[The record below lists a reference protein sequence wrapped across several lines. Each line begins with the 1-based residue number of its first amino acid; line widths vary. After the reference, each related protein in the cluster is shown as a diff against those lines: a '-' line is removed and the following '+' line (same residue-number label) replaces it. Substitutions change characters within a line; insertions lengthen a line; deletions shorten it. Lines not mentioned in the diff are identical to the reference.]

1 MQGMSE
7 IIMTKKEFRKLCES
21 GFVFLDGAT
30 GSNLV
35 KKGMKSGVSPEKW
48 ILENPE
54 AIIELQSEYV
64 KAGSNIVYAPTFTSN
79 RIKIAEYGLD
89 EDIVR
94 INTELV
100 NLSKKAVDG
109 KAMVA
114 GDLTMTGKQLIPM
127 GDMEFE
133 RLIDIY
139 KEQISIL
146 YKAGVDL
153 LIVETMMSLQ
163 ETRAALIASREV
175 CDLPV
180 MCTLSFEQ
188 DGKTLYGSN
197 PENCA
202 IVLES
207 LGADAVGANCSS
219 GPDRLSEVIKKM
231 ASVCNIPI
239 IAKPNAG
246 MPVLNSDGETVYT
259 MYEDE
264 FADECLKLIDSGAT
278 ILGGCCGTAP
288 SYISALRSKIAD
300 KREFKFRSPFTKRVL
315 SSERQMLAFGLDDP
329 FIVVGERINPTG
341 KKKLQE
347 ELRNN
352 SMEMVQRFAEEQE
365 NCGAKL
371 LDINVGM
378 GGIDEKSM
386 MLKVLDVVGLTTSLP
401 LCIDTSSPEVLEAA
415 LRHYCGRALVNS
427 VSCESAVMEK
437 KLNIA
442 NKYGAMIIVLP
453 LSDEGLPKNFDEK
466 LSNLKKI
473 TDRAYELG
481 FRDEDIV
488 VDGLVST
495 VGANKNSAL
504 EVIETVRYSHDHN
517 LATTCGLSNI
527 SFGLPERSFINTAFL
542 TMLIAN
548 GLTMAI
554 MNPSQDLLMNAFYA
568 SDLLMN
574 KKDADISYINR
585 MNESSF
591 SIQKNNSETGSG
603 STSNND
609 GDIENILFKDV
620 LKGNTGSIAQ
630 HTQEEIKKGADAND
644 LLNNFLLPA
653 IAKVGELFNSGKY
666 FLPQLISSAE
676 AMKSSIEVLKPYMK
690 TNDSDSKSAV
700 VVMAT
705 VKGDIHDIGKNL
717 VVLML
722 ENYGFKVIDLG
733 KDVDKELIVKTAV
746 ENDADIIG
754 LSALMTT
761 TMEEMRRVVEYAHE
775 CGCRSKIMVGG
786 AVITDDY
793 AKEIGADAYSKDAQ
807 DAVEVAKTLING

>member
-1 MQGMSE
+1 
-7 IIMTKKEFRKLCES
+7 MTKEEFRKLCMS

-35 KKGMKSGVSPEKW
+35 KKGMKSGVCPEKW

-54 AIIELQSEYV
+54 AIIELQRDYIE
-64 KAGSNIVYAPTFTSN
+64 AGSNIVYAPTFTSN
-79 RIKIAEYGLD
+79 RIKLAEYGL
-89 EDIVR
+89 EDDIIR

-100 NLSKKAVDG
+100 SLSRKAVGD
-109 KAMVA
+109 KALVA
-114 GDLTMTGKQLIPM
+114 GDLTMTGKQLVPM

-133 RLIDIY
+133 PLIEIY
-139 KEQISIL
+139 KEQIRIL
-146 YKAGVDL
+146 DKAGVDL

-163 ETRAALIASREV
+163 ETRAALIAAKEV

-188 DGKTLYGSN
+188 DGKTLYGSS

-202 IVLES
+202 VVLES

-219 GPDRLSEVIKKM
+219 GPDRLCDVISRM

-259 MYEDE
+259 MLEDE
-264 FADECLKLIDSGAT
+264 FASECMKIIDAGAT

-288 SYISALRSKIAD
+288 SYIKALKEESSKTRNFSF
-300 KREFKFRSPFTKRVL
+300 RERFNKRVL
-315 SSERQMLAFGLDDP
+315 SSERQVLSFGLDDP

-347 ELRNN
+347 ELRND
-352 SMEMVQRFAEEQE
+352 SLEMVRNFAEEQE
-365 NCGAKL
+365 KCGAKL

-378 GGIDEKSM
+378 GGIDEKAM
-386 MLKVLDVVGLTTSLP
+386 MLKVLDTVGLTTSLP
-401 LCIDTSSPEVLEAA
+401 LCIDTSSPDVLEAG
-415 LRHYCGRALVNS
+415 LRNYCGRALVNS
-427 VSCESAVMEK
+427 VSCESAVMER

-442 NKYGAMIIVLP
+442 AKYGAMIIVLP
-453 LSDEGLPKNFDEK
+453 LSDEGLPKNFEEK
-466 LSNLKKI
+466 LSNLKII

-504 EVIETVRYSHDHN
+504 EVIETVRYAHDHN

-542 TMLIAN
+542 TMLISN

-574 KKDADISYINR
+574 KKDADLSYINR

-591 SIQKNNSETGSG
+591 RIEKADTAQKENTSATSG
-603 STSNND
+603 ANTD
-609 GDIENILFKDV
+609 EILFNDV
-620 LKGNTGSIAQ
+620 LRGNTGSIKE
-630 HTQEEIKKGADAND
+630 HTSEELQKGKDANS
-644 LLNNFLLPA
+644 LLNDCLLPA
-653 IAKVGELFNSGKY
+653 IGQVGEFFNSGKY

-676 AMKSSIEVLKPYMK
+676 AMKSSIEVLKPHMASNEGEK
-690 TNDSDSKSAV
+690 ESAV

-733 KDVDKELIVKTAV
+733 KDVEKELIVQTAID
-746 ENDADIIG
+746 NNAAIIG

-761 TMEEMRRVVEYAHE
+761 TMEEMRRVVEYAKE
-775 CGCRSKIMVGG
+775 RGCRSKIMVGG
-786 AVITDDY
+786 AVITEEY
-793 AKEIGADAYSKDAQ
+793 AKEIGADAYSNDAQ
-807 DAVEVAKTLING
+807 EAVEVAKSLING

>member
-1 MQGMSE
+1 
-7 IIMTKKEFRKLCES
+7 MTKEEFRKLCMS

-35 KKGMKSGVSPEKW
+35 KKGMKSGVCPEKW

-54 AIIELQSEYV
+54 AIIELQRDYIE
-64 KAGSNIVYAPTFTSN
+64 AGSNIVYAPTFTSN
-79 RIKIAEYGLD
+79 RIKLAEYGL
-89 EDIVR
+89 EDDIIR

-100 NLSKKAVDG
+100 SLSRKAVGD
-109 KAMVA
+109 KALVA
-114 GDLTMTGKQLIPM
+114 GDLTMTGKQLVPM

-133 RLIDIY
+133 PLIEIY
-139 KEQISIL
+139 KEQIRIL
-146 YKAGVDL
+146 DKAGVDL

-163 ETRAALIASREV
+163 ETRAALIAAKEV

-188 DGKTLYGSN
+188 DGKTLYGSS

-202 IVLES
+202 VVLES

-219 GPDRLSEVIKKM
+219 GPDRLCDVISRM

-259 MYEDE
+259 MLEDE
-264 FADECLKLIDSGAT
+264 FASECMKIIDAGAT

-288 SYISALRSKIAD
+288 SYIKALKEESSKTRNFSF
-300 KREFKFRSPFTKRVL
+300 RERFNKRVL
-315 SSERQMLAFGLDDP
+315 SSERQVLSFGLDDP

-347 ELRNN
+347 ELRND
-352 SMEMVQRFAEEQE
+352 SLEMVRNFAEEQE
-365 NCGAKL
+365 KCGAKL

-378 GGIDEKSM
+378 GGIDEKAM
-386 MLKVLDVVGLTTSLP
+386 MLKVLDTVGLTTSLP
-401 LCIDTSSPEVLEAA
+401 LCIDTSSPDVLEAG
-415 LRHYCGRALVNS
+415 LRNYCGRALVNS
-427 VSCESAVMEK
+427 VSCESAVMER

-442 NKYGAMIIVLP
+442 AKYGAMIIVLP
-453 LSDEGLPKNFDEK
+453 LSDEVLPKNFEEK
-466 LSNLKKI
+466 LSNLKII

-504 EVIETVRYSHDHN
+504 EVIETVRYAHDHN

-542 TMLIAN
+542 TMLISN

-574 KKDADISYINR
+574 KKDADLSYINR

-591 SIQKNNSETGSG
+591 RIEKADTAQKENTSATSG
-603 STSNND
+603 ANTD
-609 GDIENILFKDV
+609 EILFNDV
-620 LKGNTGSIAQ
+620 LRGNTGSIKE
-630 HTQEEIKKGADAND
+630 HTSEELQKGKDANS
-644 LLNNFLLPA
+644 LLNDCLLPA
-653 IAKVGELFNSGKY
+653 IGQVGEFFNSGKY

-676 AMKSSIEVLKPYMK
+676 AMKSSIEVLKPHMASNEGEK
-690 TNDSDSKSAV
+690 ESAV

-733 KDVDKELIVKTAV
+733 KDVEKELIVQTAID
-746 ENDADIIG
+746 NNAAIIG

-761 TMEEMRRVVEYAHE
+761 TMEEMRRVVEYAKE
-775 CGCRSKIMVGG
+775 RGCRSKIMVGG
-786 AVITDDY
+786 AVITEEY
-793 AKEIGADAYSKDAQ
+793 AKEIGADAYSNDAQ
-807 DAVEVAKTLING
+807 EAVEVAKSLING

>member
-1 MQGMSE
+1 
-7 IIMTKKEFRKLCES
+7 MTKEEFRKMCRS
-21 GFVFLDGAT
+21 GFIFLDGAT

-35 KKGMKSGVSPEKW
+35 KKGMKSGVCPEKW
-48 ILENPE
+48 ILENPD
-54 AIIELQSEYV
+54 AIVELQRDYV
-64 KAGSNIVYAPTFTSN
+64 EAGSNIVYAPTFTSN
-79 RIKIAEYGLD
+79 RIKLAEYGLED
-89 EDIVR
+89 DIVK

-100 NLSKKAVDG
+100 ALSKKAVGD
-109 KAMVA
+109 KALVA
-114 GDLTMTGKQLIPM
+114 GDLTMTGKQLVPM

-133 RLIDIY
+133 PLVEIY
-139 KEQISIL
+139 KEQIRIL
-146 YKAGVDL
+146 NEAGVDL

-163 ETRAALIASREV
+163 ETRAALIAAKEV

-188 DGKTLYGSN
+188 DAKTLYGSN

-202 IVLES
+202 VVLES

-219 GPDRLSEVIKKM
+219 GPDRLCDVISRM

-246 MPVLNSDGETVYT
+246 MPILNSEGETVYT
-259 MYEDE
+259 MLEDE
-264 FADECLKLIDSGAT
+264 FASECMKLIDAGAT

-288 SYISALRSKIAD
+288 SYIKALKEESEKTRNFSY
-300 KREFKFRSPFTKRVL
+300 REPFNKRVL
-315 SSERQMLAFGLDDP
+315 SSERQVLSFGLDDP

-347 ELRNN
+347 ELRND
-352 SMEMVQRFAEEQE
+352 SLELVRTIAEEQE
-365 NCGAKL
+365 KCGAKL

-378 GGIDEKSM
+378 GSIDEKAM
-386 MLKVLDVVGLTTSLP
+386 MLKVLDTVGLTTSLP
-401 LCIDTSSPEVLEAA
+401 LCIDTSSPEVLEAG
-415 LRHYCGRALVNS
+415 LRNYCGRALVNS

-442 NKYGAMIIVLP
+442 AKYGAMIIVLP
-453 LSDEGLPKNFDEK
+453 LSDEGLPKDFNEK
-466 LSNLKKI
+466 LSNLKII

-504 EVIETVRYSHDHN
+504 EVIETVRYAHDHN

-542 TMLIAN
+542 TMLISN

-574 KKDADISYINR
+574 KKDADLSYINR

-591 SIQKNNSETGSG
+591 KIEKADASDKGKTNDI
-603 STSNND
+603 SNAKQD
-609 GDIENILFKDV
+609 NILFNDV
-620 LKGNTGSIAQ
+620 LKGNTGSIKE
-630 HTQEEIKKGADAND
+630 HTNEELQKGKDAND
-644 LLNNFLLPA
+644 LLNDCLLPA
-653 IAKVGELFNSGKY
+653 IGQVGEFFNSGKY

-676 AMKSSIEVLKPYMK
+676 AMKSSIEVLKPHMAS
-690 TNDSDSKSAV
+690 NDGGKESAV

-733 KDVDKELIVKTAV
+733 KDVEKELIVQTAID
-746 ENDADIIG
+746 NNAAIIG

-761 TMEEMRRVVEYAHE
+761 TMEEMRRVVEYAKE
-775 CGCRSKIMVGG
+775 RGCTSKIMVGG
-786 AVITDDY
+786 AVITEDY
-793 AKEIGADAYSKDAQ
+793 AKEIGADAYSRDAQ
-807 DAVEVAKTLING
+807 DAVEVAKSLING